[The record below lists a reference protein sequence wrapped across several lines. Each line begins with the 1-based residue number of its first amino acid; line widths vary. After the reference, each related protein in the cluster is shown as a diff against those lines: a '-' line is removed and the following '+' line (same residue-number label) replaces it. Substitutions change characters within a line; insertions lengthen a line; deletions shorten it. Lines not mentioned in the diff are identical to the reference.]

1 MHRRLRGG
9 VCATAAAWAVAGGAH
24 ALSFSAMNSESAE
37 KMMSAASCMLG
48 LPLRVASSMKGISS
62 GQSAMFSVSTLTP
75 SWPTAS
81 QIFFRMCRSVSLTMH
96 ASSSDL
102 TTCLACADSLAS
114 DEVASPDSVVPPCM
128 TALRSS
134 TAHMERTC
142 GSWFVRRS
150 CTYAGSRVSGLCL
163 ACRSASSAWLRML
176 LSGDIRARIICS
188 N

>member
-1 MHRRLRGG
+1 MHGRLCDGQAVSAWAGG
-9 VCATAAAWAVAGGAH
+9 VH

-48 LPLRVASSMKGISS
+48 FPLRVASSMKGISS
-62 GQSAMFSVSTLTP
+62 GQSAMFSVSTFTP

-114 DEVASPDSVVPPCM
+114 DDEASPASEVPACI
-128 TALRSS
+128 TDLRSS

-142 GSWFVRRS
+142 GFWFVRSS

-163 ACRSASSAWLRML
+163 ACLSASSAWLRRL
-176 LSGDIRARIICS
+176 LSGESRARIICS